1 MNTTEVSYNNEITSF
16 HDLFKMAKDQ
26 FLDYEKIEG
35 IDDWEAYDF
44 SIDCAE
50 DQAKFKDM
58 LQIRFIEEL
67 TEASLSIP
75 EPDEHFWEEIGDS
88 LNFFL
93 SAYIMAFGDLE
104 ERFISP
110 KEILRPKLPYGKEK
124 VKSLYDFSVMAYPV
138 IEKVGALCN
147 LLKNRAWAQSNYLV
161 SLQDFNERAD
171 ELWLSFWKFMRDL
184 WLSPEDVFELFYRK
198 YMVNQFRISTGY

>member
-1 MNTTEVSYNNEITSF
+1 MNTTEVVYNNDITSF
-16 HDLFKMAKDQ
+16 KELFKKAKDQ

-35 IDDWEAYDF
+35 IEDWDKYDF

-67 TEASLSIP
+67 TEASISLP
-75 EPDEHFWEEIGDS
+75 EPDDHFWEEIGDS

-93 SAYIMAFGDLE
+93 SAYIMAFDDLSKFPTPE
-104 ERFISP
+104 LGNGNKHKP
-110 KEILRPKLPYGKEK
+110 
-124 VKSLYDFSVMAYPV
+124 VSLDEFSLKAYPV
-138 IEKVGALCN
+138 IEKVGFLCN
-147 LLKNRAWAQSNYLV
+147 LLKNRPWAQSNYLV
-161 SLQDFNERAD
+161 SLLDFQERSED
-171 ELWLSFWKFMRDL
+171 LWLSFWKFMKDL
-184 WLSPEDVFELFYRK
+184 GLSPEDVFELFYRK